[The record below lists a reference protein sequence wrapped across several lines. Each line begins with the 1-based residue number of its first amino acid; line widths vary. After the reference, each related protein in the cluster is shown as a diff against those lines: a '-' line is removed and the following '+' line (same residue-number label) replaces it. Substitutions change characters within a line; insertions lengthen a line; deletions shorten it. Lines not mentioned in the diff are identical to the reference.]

1 MELHKLLGLRS
12 SATKD
17 EVRAKYHKLLF
28 LLHPR
33 TRVTGDESKYIELQ
47 DAYKRFLRGD
57 IATNCHLVCTND
69 VREVG
74 CRCGGTY
81 TIHEG
86 FEGKIDCEFCSCFIE
101 VENVLSRVTG

>member
-1 MELHKLLGLRS
+1 MELHRLLGVRS
-12 SATKD
+12 NATRD
-17 EVRAKYHKLLF
+17 EIKCKYYKQLF

-33 TRVTGDESKYIELQ
+33 TKVTGNEAKYIELQ

-57 IATNCHLVCTND
+57 SAMHCHLVCTND
-69 VREVG
+69 VGEVA

-81 TIHEG
+81 TVQKM

-101 VENVLSRVTG
+101 VESTVPRVAG